1 MASTKPKRTNNMNAT
16 ETRARPGSAAAIHP
30 GAVPRAGWRERSFF
44 APSRDLLDD
53 TTRAILSFG
62 TMIRALVFDFDGL
75 ILDTEEPVYRSWLEV
90 YEAHGEELPF
100 ERWVQ
105 IVGST
110 TIGFHPQ
117 HHLEERLGRSLPKEV
132 LDRRIGRRTELVLA
146 NNLLPGVVEHLD
158 AAKASGFKV
167 GVASSSTSEWVSGHL
182 ARLGILDRFDCVRCR
197 GGVTNVKPE
206 PDLYLAVLE
215 CLGVGASDAIAIE
228 DSPNGVLAAKR
239 AGMRCVATPT
249 AITARLDLSQADLV
263 LGSLAEL
270 TLAELV
276 RRVVPA

>member
-1 MASTKPKRTNNMNAT
+1 MKAT

-30 GAVPRAGWRERSFF
+30 TAVPRSTCVEVGFFRSVC
-44 APSRDLLDD
+44 SGVVND

-62 TMIRALVFDFDGL
+62 TVIRALVFDFDGL
-75 ILDTEEPVYRSWLEV
+75 ILDTEEPVYRSWVEV

-110 TIGFHPQ
+110 TIGFPPQ
-117 HHLEERLGRSLPKEV
+117 HHLEERLGRSLTKEV

-146 NNLLPGVVEHLD
+146 NTLLPGGGGPL
-158 AAKASGFKV
+158 APAKASGLRL
-167 GVASSSTSEWVSGHL
+167 GVASSSTTEWVKGHL
-182 ARLGILDRFDCVRCR
+182 ARLGILDRFDCLRCR
-197 GGVTNVKPE
+197 DDVANVKPE

-215 CLGVGASDAIAIE
+215 CLGVTASEAIAIE

-239 AGMRCVATPT
+239 AGMRCVAIPNS
-249 AITARLDLSQADLV
+249 ITAGLDLGQADVL
-263 LGSLAEL
+263 LGSLAEI
-270 TLAELV
+270 TLAELLRKV
-276 RRVVPA
+276 AAA